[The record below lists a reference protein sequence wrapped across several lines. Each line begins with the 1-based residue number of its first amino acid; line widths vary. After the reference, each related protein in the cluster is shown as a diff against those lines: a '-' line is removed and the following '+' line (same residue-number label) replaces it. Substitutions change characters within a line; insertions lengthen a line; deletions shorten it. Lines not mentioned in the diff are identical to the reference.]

1 MNRARTVASASN
13 DKQIKSLLYKA
24 EQQKDMIK
32 NAVNRRDYRLALN
45 LYYNTTRLL
54 LRVIDIA
61 EGHTISLKEQS
72 VEELEGLRELV
83 EIISQQYSRNP
94 DQQMQFFL
102 NRANQLYQQAQTD
115 IETERYVLALAKIER
130 AQNILE
136 RVTSGN
142 LNGEQRMADRA
153 KNELD
158 ILKDDIYRL
167 KERID
172 TSQRPVLHE
181 LLEAAE
187 ASVQDAEEWLSVG
200 KIRLALEAILAGN
213 RFVLAT
219 DRTLQQVDSIQP
231 ERIKEE
237 LIKLEQNLAESM
249 LYIDESSDL
258 SKSLLTQSQEMYQH
272 AQAALDHDQIILV
285 KEYLQISKDLLE
297 KSKKNEN
304 N

>member
-1 MNRARTVASASN
+1 MLNRARTVASASN

-158 ILKDDIYRL
+158 ILKDDIYR
-167 KERID
+167 
-172 TSQRPVLHE
+172 
-181 LLEAAE
+181 
-187 ASVQDAEEWLSVG
+187 
-200 KIRLALEAILAGN
+200 
-213 RFVLAT
+213 
-219 DRTLQQVDSIQP
+219 
-231 ERIKEE
+231 IK
-237 LIKLEQNLAESM
+237 
-249 LYIDESSDL
+249 
-258 SKSLLTQSQEMYQH
+258 
-272 AQAALDHDQIILV
+272 
-285 KEYLQISKDLLE
+285 
-297 KSKKNEN
+297 
-304 N
+304 